1 MCSWGKFWT
10 KDTKRPKN
18 SAATSEEPRE
28 KQGTAYG
35 PYTHHHLRGGQ
46 KMKVISSAQ
55 PLNIPLPSAR
65 IMNKL
70 VPIPS
75 LRSQQAREPIV
86 RSPFSCC
93 NRGLNKALHKFL
105 VWPLGN
111 FLGLGRQRM
120 RLLDGITDST
130 DMSLSKLQEMVKD
143 REAWHAAVHGVT
155 KSWTRLSNWTMTIEI
170 ISNKWTDIALQ
181 LCQLL
186 SVIPLFSRTK
196 DANRHSSLFL
206 AWNPCLLS
214 PLYQC

>member
-1 MCSWGKFWT
+1 MRQAETQDPLLQFCNAWTWTHLSSSNKIERNSTELNITVCIGSWDKFWA
-10 KDTKRPKN
+10 KDTKEPKHT
-18 SAATSEEPRE
+18 AATFEEPVAE
-28 KQGTAYG
+28 AEYCAC
-35 PYTHHHLRGGQ
+35 PCTHHHLRGGQ

-143 REAWHAAVHGVT
+143 RETWRAAVHGVA
-155 KSWTRLSNWTMTIEI
+155 KSQTGLSE
-170 ISNKWTDIALQ
+170 
-181 LCQLL
+181 
-186 SVIPLFSRTK
+186 
-196 DANRHSSLFL
+196 
-206 AWNPCLLS
+206 
-214 PLYQC
+214 